1 MEPLNPGC
9 QSAFDIKFRNMNKL
23 PVGKYYSYLDF
34 KVNGKKYGNSI
45 LINVEIIE
53 KNKKKNDSMIN
64 LIRDEYSLDKKIASD
79 TMIDDAFDK
88 TKTFEGAFQYIIDNN
103 ENKKN

>member
-1 MEPLNPGC
+1 
-9 QSAFDIKFRNMNKL
+9 MNNL

-53 KNKKKNDSMIN
+53 KNKKKYDSMIN
-64 LIRDEYSLDKKIASD
+64 LFRNEHSSDKKIASD
-79 TMIDDAFDK
+79 TIIDNPFDK
-88 TKTFEGAFQYIIDNN
+88 TRTFERAFQCIIDNN
-103 ENKKN
+103 ESKKKLKNN